1 MKTLLGTLLVTSLL
15 VLSPT
20 SQAADMNINTATA
33 AQLTELKG
41 IGGKKA
47 QAIIEWRKANGPFTD
62 VAQLTEIK
70 GIGPNTLKRMNTT
83 LTLGEPGKPGKP
95 GKTTSAI
102 NTKSPSVKQD
112 GAIQKSQTVKK
123 SQAVKKSQSIDKTTT
138 GKAVD
143 SHKEVESLKTA
154 SNNS

>member
-20 SQAADMNINTATA
+20 SQAAEMNINTATA

-83 LTLGEPGKPGKP
+83 LTLGEPGK
-95 GKTTSAI
+95 TTSAI

-112 GAIQKSQTVKK
+112 GAIQKSQ
-123 SQAVKKSQSIDKTTT
+123 AVKKSQSIDKTTT
-138 GKAVD
+138 PKAVD
-143 SHKEVESLKTA
+143 SHKEVESRKTA

>member
-20 SQAADMNINTATA
+20 SQAADMNINIATA

-83 LTLGEPGKPGKP
+83 LTLGEPGKPSK
-95 GKTTSAI
+95 KTSAI

-112 GAIQKSQTVKK
+112 GAIQKNQTVKK
-123 SQAVKKSQSIDKTTT
+123 SQAVKKSQSIDKTAT

>member
-15 VLSPT
+15 VLSPA
-20 SQAADMNINTATA
+20 SQAAEMNINTATA

-83 LTLGEPGKPGKP
+83 LTLGDTDKMAP
-95 GKTTSAI
+95 AI
-102 NTKSPSVKQD
+102 D
-112 GAIQKSQTVKK
+112 KK
-123 SQAVKKSQSIDKTTT
+123 SHSIDKTTT
-138 GKAVD
+138 GKVLD
-143 SHKEVESLKTA
+143 SHQDGESLETA
-154 SNNS
+154 SNDS

>member
-83 LTLGEPGKPGKP
+83 LTLGEPGKS
-95 GKTTSAI
+95 TSAI

-112 GAIQKSQTVKK
+112 GAIQKSQ
-123 SQAVKKSQSIDKTTT
+123 AVKKSQSIDKTTT
-138 GKAVD
+138 PKAVD
-143 SHKEVESLKTA
+143 SHKEVESRKTA

>member
-47 QAIIEWRKANGPFTD
+47 QAIVEWRKANGPFTD
-62 VAQLTEIK
+62 VSQLTEIK

-83 LTLGEPGKPGKP
+83 LTLGEPGK
-95 GKTTSAI
+95 TTSGI

-112 GAIQKSQTVKK
+112 EAIQKN
-123 SQAVKKSQSIDKTTT
+123 QAVKKGQS
-138 GKAVD
+138 VD

>member
-15 VLSPT
+15 VLSPA

-83 LTLGEPGKPGKP
+83 LTLGEPGK
-95 GKTTSAI
+95 TTSAI
-102 NTKSPSVKQD
+102 NTKSPS
-112 GAIQKSQTVKK
+112 VKK

>member
-83 LTLGEPGKPGKP
+83 LTLGEPGK
-95 GKTTSAI
+95 TTSAI

-112 GAIQKSQTVKK
+112 GAIQKSQT
-123 SQAVKKSQSIDKTTT
+123 VKKSQSIDKTTT

>member
-83 LTLGEPGKPGKP
+83 LTLGEPGK
-95 GKTTSAI
+95 TTAAI
-102 NTKSPSVKQD
+102 NTKSPSAKQ
-112 GAIQKSQTVKK
+112 SETVKK
-123 SQAVKKSQSIDKTTT
+123 GQGIDKPTA
-138 GKAVD
+138 GKAID
-143 SHKEVESLKTA
+143 THKEVESLKTA
-154 SNNS
+154 SNDS

>member
-83 LTLGEPGKPGKP
+83 LTLGEPGK
-95 GKTTSAI
+95 TTSAI

-112 GAIQKSQTVKK
+112 
-123 SQAVKKSQSIDKTTT
+123 
-138 GKAVD
+138 
-143 SHKEVESLKTA
+143 
-154 SNNS
+154 

>member
-83 LTLGEPGKPGKP
+83 LTLGEPGK
-95 GKTTSAI
+95 TTSAI

-112 GAIQKSQTVKK
+112 GAIQK

>member
-41 IGGKKA
+41 IGDKKA
-47 QAIIEWRKANGPFTD
+47 QAIVEWRKANGPFTD
-62 VAQLTEIK
+62 VSQLTEIK

-83 LTLGEPGKPGKP
+83 LTLGEPGKM
-95 GKTTSAI
+95 TSSI
-102 NTKSPSVKQD
+102 NTKSPSLKQD
-112 GAIQKSQTVKK
+112 VATQKNQAIKK
-123 SQAVKKSQSIDKTTT
+123 GQSIDKTTT
-138 GKAVD
+138 ERVVD

>member
-83 LTLGEPGKPGKP
+83 LTLGEPGK
-95 GKTTSAI
+95 TNSAI

-112 GAIQKSQTVKK
+112 GAIQKSQT
-123 SQAVKKSQSIDKTTT
+123 VKKSQSIDKTTT

>member
-83 LTLGEPGKPGKP
+83 LTLGEPGK
-95 GKTTSAI
+95 TTSAI

>member
-41 IGGKKA
+41 IGDKKA
-47 QAIIEWRKANGPFTD
+47 QAIVEWRKANGPFTD
-62 VAQLTEIK
+62 VSQLTEIK

-83 LTLGEPGKPGKP
+83 LTLGEPGKM
-95 GKTTSAI
+95 TSSI
-102 NTKSPSVKQD
+102 NTKSPSLKQD
-112 GAIQKSQTVKK
+112 VATQKN
-123 SQAVKKSQSIDKTTT
+123 QAVKKGQSIDKTTT
-138 GKAVD
+138 ERVVD

>member
-41 IGGKKA
+41 IGDKKA
-47 QAIIEWRKANGPFTD
+47 QAIVEWRKANGPFTD
-62 VAQLTEIK
+62 VSQLTEIK

-83 LTLGEPGKPGKP
+83 LTLGEPGKPGKM
-95 GKTTSAI
+95 TSSI
-102 NTKSPSVKQD
+102 NTKSPSLKQD
-112 GAIQKSQTVKK
+112 VATQKN
-123 SQAVKKSQSIDKTTT
+123 QAVKKGQSIDKTTT
-138 GKAVD
+138 QRVVD

>member
-83 LTLGEPGKPGKP
+83 LTLGEPGK
-95 GKTTSAI
+95 TTSAI

-112 GAIQKSQTVKK
+112 GAIQKSQ
-123 SQAVKKSQSIDKTTT
+123 AVKKSQSIDKTTT
-138 GKAVD
+138 PKAVD
-143 SHKEVESLKTA
+143 SHKEVESRKTA

>member
-83 LTLGEPGKPGKP
+83 LTLGEPGKPSK
-95 GKTTSAI
+95 KTSAI

-112 GAIQKSQTVKK
+112 GAIQKSQT
-123 SQAVKKSQSIDKTTT
+123 VKKSQSIDKTTT

>member
-20 SQAADMNINTATA
+20 SQAADMNINIATA

-83 LTLGEPGKPGKP
+83 LTLGEPGKPGK
-95 GKTTSAI
+95 TTSAI

-112 GAIQKSQTVKK
+112 EAIQK

>member
-83 LTLGEPGKPGKP
+83 LTLGEPGKK
-95 GKTTSAI
+95 TSAI

>member
-83 LTLGEPGKPGKP
+83 LTLGEPGKK
-95 GKTTSAI
+95 TSAI

-112 GAIQKSQTVKK
+112 GAIQKSQT
-123 SQAVKKSQSIDKTTT
+123 VKKSQSIDKTTT